1 MNKVTVLITAILFST
16 SVIQAQPVYRT
27 AEGFVHFLSD
37 APLEKIEASSNKL
50 QGIID
55 PATNEFAFS
64 LAVSSFQGFNSP
76 LQQEH
81 FNENYLHTD
90 RFPRSTFTGK
100 IIEPVDF
107 SRDSTY
113 EVRAKGTFEIHG
125 LRVERIIKASLTVSG
140 NSLLISARFPVLL
153 AEHDISVPRIVQQK
167 IAETIQVTVNAQ
179 LERK

>member
-1 MNKVTVLITAILFST
+1 MNKVSVLIAAMLFAT
-16 SVIQAQPVYRT
+16 SVVQAQTYRT
-27 AEGFVHFLSD
+27 ATGFVHFLSD

-100 IIEPVDF
+100 IIEPVNY
-107 SRDSTY
+107 SRDNTY

-125 LRVERIIKASLTVSG
+125 LRIERIIKATLIVNG
-140 NSLLISARFPVLL
+140 NSLLISAKFPVLL